1 MPSIPDLVYA
11 ALLYKDDAAPE
22 NPPHKDFASGREVE
36 NGKLIFLF
44 QRPDEKSGLSVA
56 GEAIEINDPIAL
68 TVYSLSEVRGTV
80 RLKIQVPKEC
90 SLEIDDTANFGC
102 KKDEDASDTYTISAS
117 GIATG
122 AYLLKFTVKKGS
134 EIVHIFSEYIN
145 VINGLCTDTWNG
157 LGKDGAKKITQNM
170 ISSTVYVRG
179 AGGYYDNTES
189 YKDTATAN
197 DGNAGIFLMPLA
209 SIQKAIDKIIAIN
222 DGSSAYTIYVDGILD
237 GMSAT
242 TLGSEGLADFS
253 ALGENLNLTIKALSG
268 TATLDGGARFNESGT
283 VTNVGIEK
291 RVIYASSERF
301 TLNLT
306 LENFVIKGGNVVG
319 GTISE
324 NTAQRGSCIYNT
336 SSLVLQDGIISGD
349 VCVKNDKNNSLKL
362 LGNAVITDGVI
373 DFTEFTDPS
382 ETKKYIS
389 IGELAKDFVA
399 TIKLGTAYQSGDII
413 LFPTSGSLTEA
424 DCKRFTID
432 GGAYGIVLS
441 DGKGVLGIE

>member
-1 MPSIPDLVYA
+1 MPSIPDFVYA
-11 ALLYKDDAAPE
+11 ALLYKDDAAPA

-102 KKDEDASDTYTISAS
+102 KKDEDASDAYTISAS

-122 AYLLKFTVKKGS
+122 AYSLKFTVKKGS

-157 LGKDGAKKITQNM
+157 LGKDEAKKITQNM

-189 YKDTATAN
+189 YKDIATAS
-197 DGNAGIFLMPLA
+197 DGNAGSFLMPLA
-209 SIQKAIDKIIAIN
+209 SIQKAIDKIITIN
-222 DGSSAYTIYVDGILD
+222 DGSSTYTIYVDGILD
-237 GMSAT
+237 GTSAT

-253 ALGENLNLTIKALSG
+253 ALGENLNLTTKALSG

-283 VTNVGIEK
+283 VTNAGIEK
-291 RVIYASSERF
+291 RVIYASSERYP
-301 TLNLT
+301 LNLT
-306 LENFVIKGGNVVG
+306 LENLVIKGGNVVG

-324 NTAQRGSCIYNT
+324 NMAGAYGGGIYHQAGVQTIADGTIKNNTAQRGSCIYNT

-349 VCVKNDKNNSLKL
+349 VCVKNGKNNSLKL

-373 DFTEFTDPS
+373 DFTEFTD
-382 ETKKYIS
+382 
-389 IGELAKDFVA
+389 
-399 TIKLGTAYQSGDII
+399 
-413 LFPTSGSLTEA
+413 
-424 DCKRFTID
+424 
-432 GGAYGIVLS
+432 LS
-441 DGKGVLGIE
+441 SFFRQAVC

>member
-11 ALLYKDDAAPE
+11 ALLYKDGEIPA

-90 SLEIDDTANFGC
+90 SLEIDDTANFDC
-102 KKDEDASDTYTISAS
+102 KKDEDASDAYTISAS

-122 AYLLKFTVKKGS
+122 AYPLKFTVKKGS

-157 LGKDGAKKITQNM
+157 LGKDEAKKITQNM

-189 YKDTATAN
+189 YKDTATAS

-209 SIQKAIDKIIAIN
+209 SIQKAIDKIITIN
-222 DGSSAYTIYVDGILD
+222 DGSSTYTIYVDGILD
-237 GMSAT
+237 GTSAT
-242 TLGSEGLADFS
+242 TLGSEGLTDFS
-253 ALGENLNLTIKALSG
+253 ALGENLNLTIKVLSG

-306 LENFVIKGGNVVG
+306 LENFVIKGWNVVG

-324 NTAQRGSCIYNT
+324 NMA
-336 SSLVLQDGIISGD
+336 
-349 VCVKNDKNNSLKL
+349 
-362 LGNAVITDGVI
+362 
-373 DFTEFTDPS
+373 
-382 ETKKYIS
+382 
-389 IGELAKDFVA
+389 
-399 TIKLGTAYQSGDII
+399 
-413 LFPTSGSLTEA
+413 
-424 DCKRFTID
+424 
-432 GGAYGIVLS
+432 GAYGGGIYHQAVGG
-441 DGKGVLGIE
+441 GKQLLVAQLKIIRRKEAAVFIIPLH